1 MRLLTFILL
10 FCISNMLM
18 AQNINT
24 RSSEFKVD
32 MSEMKGK
39 NTDVPKISWK
49 EPIPDI
55 NFQQEEGSYPIN
67 INITGENPIK
77 KVTIDLIDLATD
89 ENIGK
94 QNITPTESEINDF
107 NIKKNL
113 FLLNGEISISI
124 IVENQAG
131 IQTVSSKKVYVG
143 SEAIAQV
150 SQLDRTDYAILFA
163 TDKYEHWDDLV
174 NPIYD
179 ARTISEI
186 LSEEYGF
193 KVEVVENASQNE
205 ILSKLR
211 EYSRK
216 KYKPMDQ
223 LFVFFAGHGTYDQ
236 TFGEGFVVTKESL
249 VNDDGKTTYL
259 SHNRLRSIVNNI
271 PSEHIFLTM
280 DVCFGGTFDQK
291 LASARGGNREIYKDQ
306 NKSDYI
312 SRKLMGKT
320 RKYLTSGGK
329 TYVSDGIKGE
339 HSPFA
344 KRFIEA
350 LNSQGGNDGILT
362 ISELYTFVERLSV
375 EPRLGNF
382 GNNELGSDFLFVVK

>member
-1 MRLLTFILL
+1 MRHLAFILL
-10 FCISNMLM
+10 LCFTNMLA
-18 AQNINT
+18 AQNIST

-32 MSEMKGK
+32 MSKMKNK
-39 NTDVPKISWK
+39 SADVPVISWE

-55 NFQQEEGSYPIN
+55 NFKQEEGSYPIE
-67 INITGENPIK
+67 INITGDNPLK
-77 KVTIDLIDLATD
+77 KITIDLIDLAKG
-89 ENIGK
+89 ESIGK
-94 QNITPTESEINDF
+94 QNIIPTENETNNF
-107 NIKKNL
+107 EIKKNL

-124 IVENQAG
+124 TAENQAG
-131 IQTVSSKKVYVG
+131 IRTVSNKKVYVG

-163 TDKYEHWDDLV
+163 TDEYEHWDDLV

-186 LSEEYGF
+186 LSKEYGF
-193 KVEVVENASQNE
+193 EVEVVENASQNE

-249 VNDDGKTTYL
+249 VNDEGKTTYL
-259 SHNRLRSIVNNI
+259 SHNRLRSIINNI

-280 DVCFGGTFDQK
+280 DVCFGGTFDQA
-291 LASARGGNREIYKDQ
+291 LASARGNAEIYEDQ

-344 KRFIEA
+344 KRFIQA
-350 LNSQGGNDGILT
+350 LDSKGGSDGILT
-362 ISELYTFVERLSV
+362 ISELFTFVERLSV
-375 EPRLGNF
+375 EPRLGSF
-382 GNNELGSDFLFVVK
+382 GNNELGSDFLFVVE